1 VALDWGADPS
11 ALGGAGSP
19 APNPPLDELEAAVC
33 AVQAGDPAALDAAGL
48 ADEVARLEVVSA
60 RLAARQVA
68 CVAVME
74 ARGDASRLGF
84 RSTQAWL
91 RTVVRMAPGAA
102 KGLVTLARRISCGVV
117 GEHATAASFAAGRML
132 LAHARIVART
142 MAEIQPCLADPG
154 EAAKLEE
161 QLVGLAERIDPLR
174 LASACRRLRIQAAPE
189 QAAAEEWDAFA
200 QRDLSVAKTFAGLGA
215 IEGTMDPLGTETVM
229 TAIHAFAAHA
239 GADDTRTPGQRRADA
254 LTEIC
259 RRVLGFGAPPTN
271 GGERPQVAVIVP
283 LAELEE
289 RAGAE
294 PGELAWT
301 GPISAALLRRLLCDA
316 SVHRIITDPASQPL
330 DVGRTTRVV
339 PAGLRRA
346 VMIRDR
352 HCQYPGCD
360 VPAVWCDCHHRQHW
374 SRGGATSL
382 HNLIMLCGYHHTQL
396 HLSGHAII
404 RRLDGRIE
412 IIPDPDH
419 HRADN
424 TDRGP

>member
-1 VALDWGADPS
+1 MALDWAADPS
-11 ALGGAGSP
+11 AVGGGSP
-19 APNPPLDELEAAVC
+19 APNPPLDEVEAAVC
-33 AVQAGDPAALDAAGL
+33 AVQARDPVLLDAAGL

-68 CVAVME
+68 CVAAME
-74 ARGDASRLGF
+74 ARGDAHRLGF

-102 KGLVTLARRISCGVV
+102 KGLVSLARRISGGVV
-117 GEHATAASFAAGRML
+117 GEHATAASLAAGRML

-142 MAEIQPCLADPG
+142 MAEIRPCLADPG
-154 EAAKLEE
+154 KAARLEE

-189 QAAAEEWDAFA
+189 QAAAQEWDAFA
-200 QRDLSVAKTFAGLGA
+200 QRDLSVAKTFAGLGV

-229 TAIHAFAAHA
+229 TAIHAFAAPA

-259 RRVLGFGAPPTN
+259 RRVLSFGAPPTTA
-271 GGERPQVAVIVP
+271 GERPQVAVIVP

-301 GPISAALLRRLLCDA
+301 GPISATLLRRLLCDA

-374 SRGGATSL
+374 GRGGATSL

-404 RRLDGRIE
+404 ARLDGRIE

-419 HRADN
+419 HPTDK